1 MTKRIGGFRRKT
13 RHKLQKGI
21 REKGKISI
29 QKYFQEFKEGEKVHL
44 KAEPSV
50 HKGMYFP
57 RYHGQMA
64 IIKHKRG
71 GCYELTINDKGIEK
85 LLVVH
90 PVHLKRIS
98 K

>member
-57 RYHGQMA
+57 RFHGKSG
-64 IIKHKRG
+64 IIKGKQGNCYYVEIKDQNKTKR
-71 GCYELTINDKGIEK
+71 
-85 LLVVH
+85 LLIH
-90 PVHLKRIS
+90 PIHLKRI
-98 K
+98 